1 MVLLIVEK
9 KVPRCKLAAIIA
21 PNAIAVM
28 PRELKISEPAQ
39 YLSAFSL
46 GYIFMM
52 DIEFIKI
59 PICIIAMVKKIKG
72 IVMFN

>member
-1 MVLLIVEK
+1 M
-9 KVPRCKLAAIIA
+9 
-21 PNAIAVM
+21 AVM
-28 PRELKISEPAQ
+28 PIELKISEPAQ

-72 IVMFN
+72 IVIFN

>member
-1 MVLLIVEK
+1 
-9 KVPRCKLAAIIA
+9 
-21 PNAIAVM
+21 
-28 PRELKISEPAQ
+28 
-39 YLSAFSL
+39 
-46 GYIFMM
+46 MM

>member
-1 MVLLIVEK
+1 M
-9 KVPRCKLAAIIA
+9 AM
-21 PNAIAVM
+21 M

-39 YLSAFSL
+39 YLSALSL
-46 GYIFMM
+46 GYIFMI
-52 DIEFIKI
+52 DIEFIKM